1 MRALICLGDWSL
13 LGLVKDKD
21 ILVVTALLEVVGD
34 EEEELEERWDSIA
47 SL

>member
-21 ILVVTALLEVVGD
+21 ILVVTALPEVVGD
-34 EEEELEERWDSIA
+34 EEEEIEEGWDSIA